1 MKLKKFIKPLSA
13 NLNVVLVDVD
23 QPVNSRNE
31 YFPMIDRGIIDL
43 GTARELRG
51 IVKGYNFAKRNNYI
65 VAHAELVEKNDETN
79 TASYLAVYCRIQ
91 K

>member
-23 QPVNSRNE
+23 MPVNSRNE
-31 YFPMIDRGIIDL
+31 NFPMIDRGIIDL

-65 VAHAELVEKNDETN
+65 VIHAELVEKNDDTN
-79 TASYLAVYCRIQ
+79 TTSYLAVYCRIQ

>member
-23 QPVNSRNE
+23 QPVNTLNKS
-31 YFPMIDRGIIDL
+31 FPMIDRGIIDL

-65 VAHAELVEKNDETN
+65 VIHADLVEKNNETN
-79 TASYLAVYCRIQ
+79 VSSYLVVYCRIQ